1 MLALLVAACSNREP
15 SMTSSSS
22 PPKPGS
28 PDAASGHFGPFVQ
41 LKGGERQEIAPGDRL
56 VTLHAASATWWD
68 GDAPVSATLPNI
80 LARGSQW
87 SADGKLHVGLG
98 SLDLS
103 TTTWTGSAVFAAF
116 AQRGPRGEVPV
127 KEVAWFKDATHVA
140 LLIESRDR
148 AGTKSTEVVI
158 VAPDG
163 SARGRRAVPQAS
175 WLVASADRV
184 LVGGG
189 ASVLLD
195 LDAKVVAELPT
206 PPRSFSAKEGGGNF
220 AILATNHHVVVVR
233 GTDGTVLATWQIDA
247 VDAAPI
253 DNGVLAAD
261 AQGDVSVGCLDGS
274 AIKVVAKVASGG
286 PTSVIRS
293 VGDRVAVIGG
303 TSDPV
308 RVAKFTNPCKP

>member
-1 MLALLVAACSNREP
+1 
-15 SMTSSSS
+15 MTSSPS
-22 PPKPGS
+22 PPKPAT
-28 PDAASGHFGPFVQ
+28 PDATSGPFGPFVQ

-56 VTLHAASATWWD
+56 VTLHASSATWWE
-68 GDAPVSATLPNI
+68 GDAPVSATLPNV
-80 LARGSQW
+80 LVRGSQW

-103 TTTWTGSAVFAAF
+103 TKAWTGNAMFAAF
-116 AQRGPRGEVPV
+116 AQRGPRGELPV
-127 KEVAWFKDATHVA
+127 REVAWFKDTKHAA

-148 AGTKSTEVVI
+148 TGKASTEIVI

-163 SARGRRAVPQAS
+163 SARGRKVVPQAS
-175 WLVASADRV
+175 WLAAGTDRV
-184 LVGGG
+184 LVGG
-189 ASVLLD
+189 AAAVLLD
-195 LDAKVVAELPT
+195 LDAKVIAELPT
-206 PPRSFSAKEGGGNF
+206 PPRSFSAKEDGGTF
-220 AILATNHHVVVVR
+220 AILASNHHVVVVR

-286 PTSVIRS
+286 PTSVIRR
-293 VGDRVAVIGG
+293 VGERVAVIGG